1 MNFSECIEMVE
12 FTVDSESR
20 KQVVDSYLSKEFTLI
35 IKGVAVILLLSHHLW
50 AFPERLPGSIT
61 GITDYV
67 FRGSLLIAGD
77 FGRICV
83 AVFAFLSGY
92 GKYIKYA
99 DKKINTFRD
108 IRKMYFLYWRVFL
121 IFIPVAFIFFR
132 NQMPYCQ
139 DEMVY
144 SCYKVFSVRELVLN
158 FFGLLSTYN
167 REWWFLSTY
176 IICTAMFPLIRKMA
190 DKLSVLMYVFIVLCF
205 QLAFLMLD
213 RTGIFKLN
221 DIADNIFK
229 YLMPYVVC
237 FCSGVL
243 IAKRAVY
250 SFIAE
255 KTAKLRFKPL
265 LSLGLIILVFVLREV
280 LSMLTLEFLFV
291 ILFVYALRMLLPD
304 TVRINKIFAFLG
316 RYSSYMW
323 LTHSFFCYYFGIA
336 AKSIVFFKWS
346 LITLLI
352 LTGYSLAASVLIDF
366 IWNSIDRGCVKI
378 AEHFHV
384 SRRDE

>member
-1 MNFSECIEMVE
+1 MLEVVE

-20 KQVVDSYLSKEFTLI
+20 KQTVDSYLSKEFTLI
-35 IKGVAVILLLSHHLW
+35 IKGIAVILLLSHHLW

-67 FRGSLLIAGD
+67 YRGSLLIAGD
-77 FGRICV
+77 FGRVCV

-99 DKKINTFRD
+99 DNKINTFRD
-108 IRKMYFLYWRVFL
+108 IKKMYFLYWRVFL

-132 NQMPYCQ
+132 NQVPYCQ
-139 DEMVY
+139 EEMVY

-176 IICTAMFPLIRKMA
+176 IICTAMFPLIKKMA

-205 QLAFLMLD
+205 LHAFLMLE
-213 RTGIFKLN
+213 RTGIFKLY

-243 IAKRAVY
+243 IAKKAAFSAV
-250 SFIAE
+250 AE
-255 KTAKLRFKPL
+255 KTDKLRFRSL

-280 LSMLTLEFLFV
+280 LSMLTLEFLYV
-291 ILFVYALRMLLPD
+291 ILFVYALRMLLSD
-304 TVRINKIFAFLG
+304 TVRINRIFAFLG

-323 LTHSFFCYYFGIA
+323 LTHSFFCYYFGIV

-366 IWNSIDRGCVKI
+366 VWNCFDKGCKKISGHFRVSYRG
-378 AEHFHV
+378 
-384 SRRDE
+384 D

>member
-1 MNFSECIEMVE
+1 M
-12 FTVDSESR
+12 DSESR

-132 NQMPYCQ
+132 YQVPYCQ

-243 IAKRAVY
+243 IAKKAVF
-250 SFIAE
+250 SAVAE
-255 KTAKLRFKPL
+255 NTDKLRFRSL
-265 LSLGLIILVFVLREV
+265 LSLGLIILVFVLREL

-291 ILFVYALRMLLPD
+291 ITFVFALKMLLSD
-304 TVRINKIFAFLG
+304 AVHINKVFAFLG

-352 LTGYSLAASVLIDF
+352 LTVYSLAASVLIDF
-366 IWNSIDRGCVKI
+366 VWNCFDKGCKKI
-378 AEHFHV
+378 ARYFSV
-384 SRRDE
+384 SHRGD

>member
-1 MNFSECIEMVE
+1 MLEVVE

-20 KQVVDSYLSKEFTLI
+20 KQTVDSYLSKEFTLI
-35 IKGVAVILLLSHHLW
+35 IKGLAVILLLSHHLW

-67 FRGSLLIAGD
+67 YRGSLLIAGD

-99 DKKINTFRD
+99 DNKINTFRD
-108 IRKMYFLYWRVFL
+108 IKKMYFLYWRVFL

-132 NQMPYCQ
+132 NQVPYCQ
-139 DEMVY
+139 EEMVY

-176 IICTAMFPLIRKMA
+176 IICTAMFPLIKKMA

-205 QLAFLMLD
+205 LHAFLMLE
-213 RTGIFKLN
+213 RTGIFKLY

-243 IAKRAVY
+243 IAKKAAFSAV
-250 SFIAE
+250 AE
-255 KTAKLRFKPL
+255 KTDKLRFRSL

-280 LSMLTLEFLFV
+280 LSVLTLEFLYV
-291 ILFVYALRMLLPD
+291 ILFVYALRMLLSD
-304 TVRINKIFAFLG
+304 TVRINRIFAFLG

-323 LTHSFFCYYFGIA
+323 LTHSFFCYYFGIV

-366 IWNSIDRGCVKI
+366 VWNCFDKGCKKISGHFRVSHRG
-378 AEHFHV
+378 
-384 SRRDE
+384 D